1 MFKPFHTAKINKISF
16 KHSFRGLFFSNF
28 AQKLYL
34 MLENIHI
41 QNFRCFE
48 DFKAE
53 GFERI
58 NLIGGMNNSGKTCL
72 LEAILCL
79 NDKFQQ
85 PDEEHEDQYVD
96 IAKLRGEKLEDLL
109 NQELRIG
116 TKIAGSIKITANT
129 NKSAFSKHTLT
140 LDINKPQ
147 DTRQYSTNTTLKVF
161 YISQTK
167 CLPKIDFDDIFY
179 RVEVEERTK
188 DFVDVLTEIDP
199 SITYIRTIGRDGMR
213 PKIKQLHNRNYIN
226 LNSFGD
232 AIKNVMR
239 YFSPIIEREVFEK
252 DISKEYILLIDEIEN
267 GLHYTAHYEFWK
279 KIFSACK
286 KLNIQIFATTHS
298 LEMIQQFNKVAKEE
312 GEAAYFEMGREYG
325 TEKIF
330 AFKHDTELL
339 EYELEKTTSTIRG

>member
-1 MFKPFHTAKINKISF
+1 
-16 KHSFRGLFFSNF
+16 
-28 AQKLYL
+28 

-79 NDKFQQ
+79 RKEVNKTT
-85 PDEEHEDQYVD
+85 HLSD
-96 IAKLRGEKLEDLL
+96 IADLRNEKLEDIIF
-109 NQELRIG
+109 QELRVGVKVEG
-116 TKIAGSIKITANT
+116 TITVSG
-129 NKSAFSKHTLT
+129 NKYENYAPQYAFST
-140 LDINKPQ
+140 DINKHQAGTWLNQNQPQ
-147 DTRQYSTNTTLKVF
+147 IF
-161 YISQTK
+161 YISQIK
-167 CLPKIDFDDIFY
+167 SLPNIDFDDIFY

-199 SITYIRTIGRDGMR
+199 SITHIRTIGRDGMR

-279 KIFSACK
+279 KIFAACK

-325 TEKIF
+325 TDKIF